1 MTNQS
6 SSADAAPR
14 PIIIDTDPGQ
24 DDAIAI
30 LAALAAPELEVL
42 GITAVAGNVPLEL
55 TARNARILVE
65 LAGRPDV
72 PVFAGCDRPLRRDL
86 VTAEHVHGKTG
97 IDGADLPEPATA
109 LQPQHAVEWMTE
121 TLLAAGEREI
131 TICPVGP
138 MTNVATVLENTPE
151 AASRIREI
159 VCMGGGF
166 FGGGNTT
173 PTAEFNVFVDP
184 DAAQIV
190 LHSGAPVTMLP
201 LDVTHKALMTDAW
214 IDQVRALG
222 TRTGAAAAGMLD
234 FYERFDVDK
243 YGTTGG
249 PPPRPQR
256 DRLPPAPRP
265 LPRPP
270 LQRRGRNRLP
280 PHPGHDRG
288 RLVERHHPPP
298 QLPLHHRRKRR
309 RLLRPAPGP
318 PRPPP
323 LTYAIESLVPRY
335 VFGCCFFRVCVGH
348 VGVGHFGHHFGL
360 DGQAHPP
367 LVPSP
372 DHGDA
377 GVADG
382 GRSPARAGRGW
393 RAPRRP
399 LGDVL

>member
-1 MTNQS
+1 MSPTPNS
-6 SSADAAPR
+6 APR

-30 LAALAAPELEVL
+30 LAALASPELEVL

-55 TARNARILVE
+55 TARNALILVE

-97 IDGADLPEPATA
+97 IDGADLPDPTTA
-109 LQPQHAVEWMTE
+109 LQPQHAVEWMAE

-138 MTNVATVLENTPE
+138 TTNVATVMETVPE
-151 AASRIREI
+151 AARHIREI

-190 LHSGAPVTMLP
+190 LHCGAPVTMLP
-201 LDVTHKALMTDAW
+201 LDVTHKALMTDSW
-214 IDQVRALG
+214 INQVRGLG

-243 YGTTGG
+243 YGTFGG
-249 PPPRPQR
+249 P
-256 DRLPPAPRP
+256 L
-265 LPRPP
+265 
-270 LQRRGRNRLP
+270 
-280 PHPGHDRG
+280 HDPN
-288 RLVERHHPPP
+288 VIAY
-298 QLPLHHRRKRR
+298 
-309 RLLRPAPGP
+309 LLRPDLYRGRHCNVEVETDSPLTLGMTVVDWWDVTD
-318 PRPPP
+318 RPPNCQFITEVDSDGFYD
-323 LTYAIESLVPRY
+323 LL
-335 VFGCCFFRVCVGH
+335 
-348 VGVGHFGHHFGL
+348 L
-360 DGQAHPP
+360 D
-367 LVPSP
+367 LL
-372 DHGDA
+372 
-377 GVADG
+377 
-382 GRSPARAGRGW
+382 ARL
-393 RAPRRP
+393 P
-399 LGDVL
+399 

>member
-1 MTNQS
+1 MTIPP

-55 TARNARILVE
+55 TARNALILVE

-97 IDGADLPEPATA
+97 IDGADLPEPTTA
-109 LQPQHAVEWMTE
+109 LQPQHAVDWMTE

-131 TICPVGP
+131 TVCPVGP

-190 LHSGAPVTMLP
+190 LHSGTPVTMLP

-249 PPPRPQR
+249 P
-256 DRLPPAPRP
+256 L
-265 LPRPP
+265 
-270 LQRRGRNRLP
+270 
-280 PHPGHDRG
+280 HD
-288 RLVERHHPPP
+288 PNTIAY
-298 QLPLHHRRKRR
+298 
-309 RLLRPAPGP
+309 LLRPDLYRGRYCNVEVETDSPLTRGMTVVDWWNVTD
-318 PRPPP
+318 RPPNCHYITDVDSNGFYD
-323 LTYAIESLVPRY
+323 LL
-335 VFGCCFFRVCVGH
+335 
-348 VGVGHFGHHFGL
+348 L
-360 DGQAHPP
+360 D
-367 LVPSP
+367 LL
-372 DHGDA
+372 
-377 GVADG
+377 
-382 GRSPARAGRGW
+382 ARL
-393 RAPRRP
+393 P
-399 LGDVL
+399 